1 MMALPQKREMMAPQS
16 IAALHQRFLN
26 PNLFSRMPALRNEM
40 TDPSVTVPN
49 GFQHH
54 GALWAS
60 SRIRS
65 RKSVRWHL
73 LSSLHTHNMVTV
85 SR

>member
-1 MMALPQKREMMAPQS
+1 MMASTS
-16 IAALHQRFLN
+16 IAALHQRFRN
-26 PNLFSRMPALRNEM
+26 SNLFARMGVLRDEM
-40 TDPSVTVPN
+40 ADPSVTVSN

>member
-1 MMALPQKREMMAPQS
+1 MAPTR

-26 PNLFSRMPALRNEM
+26 SNLFSWMAVLRDGM
-40 TDPSVTVPN
+40 ADPSVTVSN

-54 GALWAS
+54 GAVRVS

-65 RKSVRWHL
+65 RKSVLWHL